1 MIDVILLHVIIFGS
15 SFKCI
20 FSIAGAAGLSKNVRA
35 KCWKSCFRGFRFQN
49 FPGGMTPDPLEK
61 SREQPNLQQSDFG
74 LDPPL
79 ALMPYHLY
87 SSVLIYLIPTASIS
101 AVDPSY
107 RLLQPVLTDCDSLFP
122 TYFYHSFTSD

>member
-20 FSIAGAAGLSKNVRA
+20 FSIAGAAELSKNVRA

-79 ALMPYHLY
+79 MSKRTFVWMSILY
-87 SSVLIYLIPTASIS
+87 
-101 AVDPSY
+101 
-107 RLLQPVLTDCDSLFP
+107 
-122 TYFYHSFTSD
+122 